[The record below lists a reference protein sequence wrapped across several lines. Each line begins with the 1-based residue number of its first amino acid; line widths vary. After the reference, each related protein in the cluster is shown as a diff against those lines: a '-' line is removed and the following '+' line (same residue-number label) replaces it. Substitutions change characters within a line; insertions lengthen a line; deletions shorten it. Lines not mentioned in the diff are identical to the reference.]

1 MMAKS
6 VNVRLGDDQKTKAEA
21 KAVDLAAL
29 LEDVNGAI
37 AAIEAGITE
46 VDAAGNLNQL
56 KKVVKDLLKR
66 EKESRRRERAML
78 RLLKKLAT

>member
-21 KAVDLAAL
+21 KAVDVPAL
-29 LEDVNGAI
+29 LEDVKGAI
-37 AAIEAGITE
+37 AAADAGITE

-56 KKVVKDLLKR
+56 KKVVKDMLRR
-66 EKESRRRERAML
+66 EKQSQLRQRAIL
-78 RLLKKLAT
+78 RLLRQLS

>member
-1 MMAKS
+1 MAKT
-6 VNVRLGDDQKTKAEA
+6 VNVALTGGAKDKAEA
-21 KAVDLAAL
+21 KAVDVPAL

-56 KKVVKDLLKR
+56 KKVVKDQLRR
-66 EKESRRRERAML
+66 EKQSQQRQRAIL
-78 RLLKKLAT
+78 RLLRQLS

>member
-6 VNVRLGDDQKTKAEA
+6 VSVRLGDDQKTKAEA
-21 KAVDLAAL
+21 KAVDVPAL
-29 LEDVNGAI
+29 LEDVKGAI

-56 KKVVKDLLKR
+56 KKIVKDMLKR
-66 EKESRRRERAML
+66 EKESQRRQRAML
-78 RLLKKLAT
+78 RLLRQLS

>member
-1 MMAKS
+1 MAKT
-6 VNVRLGDDQKTKAEA
+6 VNVALTGGAKDKAES

-46 VDAAGNLNQL
+46 VDSAGNLSQL
-56 KKVVKDLLKR
+56 KKVVKDMLRR
-66 EKESRRRERAML
+66 EKDALKRERAML

>member
-6 VNVRLGDDQKTKAEA
+6 VSVRLGDDQKTKSEA
-21 KAVDLAAL
+21 KAVDVPAL
-29 LEDVNGAI
+29 LEDVKVAI

-56 KKVVKDLLKR
+56 KKVVKDLLRR
-66 EKESRRRERAML
+66 EKQSQLRQRAML
-78 RLLKKLAT
+78 RLLRQLS